1 MNSELIDAWEKIVG
15 HDRIKI
21 ISNKFI
27 DCRLDME
34 FPELQK
40 GSYEHKK
47 LSIRSEL
54 ENNANML
61 IEFERNGFLTHD
73 EVSRMIEISTLN
85 IISNKIPEAFFENI
99 SMMVDD
105 EILKKIKIKLNEI
118 ERRGFLSHNEVSE
131 IIKELARNING
142 ETTQGALFKYICIIM
157 DDEEFKEEIDNE
169 RLEMLI
175 RYIRWSL
182 LNFNNEEKMLE

>member
-1 MNSELIDAWEKIVG
+1 
-15 HDRIKI
+15 
-21 ISNKFI
+21 
-27 DCRLDME
+27 ME
-34 FPELQK
+34 FPELRK

-61 IEFERNGFLTHD
+61 IEFERDGFLTHD

-85 IISNKIPEAFFENI
+85 IISNKMPEAFFENV
-99 SMMVDD
+99 SMMMDD
-105 EILKKIKIKLNEI
+105 EILKKIKNKLNEI
-118 ERRGFLSHNEVSE
+118 ERKGFLACNEVSG
-131 IIKELARNING
+131 IIKELARNIKG
-142 ETTQGALFKYICIIM
+142 ETTQGALFKYVCIMM
-157 DDEEFKEEIDNE
+157 DDEEFKEERENE

-182 LNFNNEEKMLE
+182 ENLNNEKKMLE